1 MTDAA
6 APQWL
11 SKAQVLYIHEAAIK
25 RHGGSFGLR
34 DEGLLE
40 SALARA
46 ENYYAYGEV
55 DLFLLAATYAEGI
68 ARNHPFVDGNKRTA
82 YIAAGL
88 FLYVHGYNLIVA
100 SVPAQ
105 IAFFERVAAGQVSL
119 EALAEFYR
127 QHTTLR

>member
-1 MTDAA
+1 MTNPAT
-6 APQWL
+6 PKWL
-11 SKAQVLYIHEAAIK
+11 RKAQVLYIHEAAIK

-55 DLFLLAATYAEGI
+55 DLFLLAAAYAEGI
-68 ARNHPFVDGNKRTA
+68 ARNHPFIDGNKRTA

-88 FLYVHGYNLIVA
+88 FLYVHGWHVIVA

-105 IAFFERVAAGQVSL
+105 IALFERVAAGQVSL
-119 EALAEFYR
+119 EELAEFYR
-127 QHTTLR
+127 HHTTPR